1 MLPRNTHIIQKQS
14 FEISFENPETTL
26 GLQDQIAQV
35 FYENLK
41 PRMEKMF
48 DEMFDNDQYTII
60 DRLDIELGT
69 LDPENWEQEFT
80 DRAIEKLKI
89 SLATAQKDSIN
100 YQNYHS
106 QKSTEI
112 FFFYLE
118 NGFMPW
124 NSRLSSTTELE
135 KLLPVDDQLI
145 ISIKKLIAQ
154 KETVA
159 QRLVYQFSE
168 TFTQLVIS
176 KISADWQGEIR
187 QILELLPDFAPASSP
202 PQTRQQLSK
211 KIADIALLQVVS
223 TEHEITAEKY
233 FSILLKLVQN
243 DNIQE
248 TWIKNIISDLSIRN
262 HHPETSPNKATTTQ
276 DVFHPDVSTHEKET
290 EKAPERTDEALLIQ
304 NAAPVKTDVEAIYI
318 ENAGLVLLHPFLMS
332 LFENLGLVKDET
344 WQDDFCRKK
353 AVLILEYLAKG
364 ISQAEEHELVLNK
377 IMCGLQPEEVINTE
391 ILLEAGTLTE
401 CESLLTAVIE
411 NWSILRNTSVESL
424 RETFLIRTGKL
435 SAVDGGWL
443 LQVEQKPF
451 DMLLGHLPWGI
462 GIVKMPVMSEII
474 FVEWA

>member
-35 FYENLK
+35 FYEHLK
-41 PRMEKMF
+41 PRMEKIF

-60 DRLDIELGT
+60 DKLDIDLGT

-80 DRAIEKLKI
+80 DLAIEKLKI
-89 SLATAQKDSIN
+89 SLATAQKDSFN
-100 YQNYHS
+100 YQNYQA
-106 QKSTEI
+106 QKATEL

-135 KLLPVDDQLI
+135 KLLPVDDHLI
-145 ISIKKLIAQ
+145 IRIKKLIAQ

-187 QILELLPDFAPASSP
+187 QILELLPDFAPAP
-202 PQTRQQLSK
+202 ALTQTGQQLSK
-211 KIADIALLQVVS
+211 KIADIALLQVLA

-233 FSILLKLVQN
+233 FSFLLKLVHN

-248 TWIKNIISDLSIRN
+248 TRIKNIISNLRSHN
-262 HHPETSPNKATTTQ
+262 HHLETSPNKATTTQ
-276 DVFHPDVSTHEKET
+276 DEFHPDVSTHEK

-304 NAAPVKTDVEAIYI
+304 NAAPVKTDAGAIYI

-332 LFENLGLVKDET
+332 LFENLVLVKDET
-344 WQDDFCRKK
+344 WQDDFCRQK

-364 ISQAEEHELVLNK
+364 IAAAEEHELVLNK
-377 IMCGLQPEEVINTE
+377 IMCGLQPEEVINTK
-391 ILLEAGTLTE
+391 IQLEAGTLTE

-424 RETFLIRTGKL
+424 RETFLMRPGKL
-435 SAVDGGWL
+435 SKVNQGWL
-443 LQVEQKPF
+443 LQVEQRSF
-451 DMLLGHLPWGI
+451 DVLLSHLPWGI
-462 GIVKMPVMSEII
+462 GIIKMPVMSEML
-474 FVEWA
+474 FVEWT